1 VRDPFG
7 MLRVLEKHHG
17 FGPEP
22 DADDNDTNQ
31 VSEGATNMAVFKKA
45 TKLQSKLRLALLGPT
60 GSGKTYTALRV
71 AKALGKRVALIDT
84 ERGSASKYSS
94 EFDFDVL
101 ELETFAPATYV
112 EAIRNAEAEGYDV
125 LVIDSLSHAW
135 MGKEGALEQ
144 VDKVGKRSGGSSGGN
159 NFAAWREVTP
169 MHNGLVDTILS
180 AKMHVIATMR
190 VKMEYVMEDDG
201 RGKKSVRKVGLQPQ
215 QRDSLEYE
223 FDVIADIDQEHNFI
237 VSKTRCRALDG
248 LIVKNAGEDVAAKL
262 LAWLTDGAPVV
273 DPVAALLDK
282 LPDVRTPE
290 AYAAELETA
299 KRLRP
304 TMSVVV
310 REAVKLELERAAA
323 RVKQAQEDAAEAEAA
338 ERALAAQEAAEQG
351 DSPLASTSSATTE
364 PGSAPSSRGET
375 LAAGGVQ

>member
-1 VRDPFG
+1 
-7 MLRVLEKHHG
+7 
-17 FGPEP
+17 
-22 DADDNDTNQ
+22 
-31 VSEGATNMAVFKKA
+31 MAMFKKA
-45 TKLQSKLRLALLGPT
+45 TKLQSRLRLALLGPT
-60 GSGKTYTALRV
+60 GSGKTYTALRI
-71 AKALGKRVALIDT
+71 AKALGLRIALIDT
-84 ERGSASKYSS
+84 ERGSASKYSG

-112 EAIRNAEAEGYDV
+112 EALRAAEAEGYDV
-125 LVIDSLSHAW
+125 VIVDSLSHAW

-144 VDKVGKRSGGSSGGN
+144 VDKVGKRSGGGASGN
-159 NFAAWREVTP
+159 NFGAWREVTP
-169 MHNGLVDTILS
+169 MHNNLVDAIL
-180 AKMHVIATMR
+180 ACKMHVIATMR
-190 VKMEYVMEDDG
+190 VKMEYVMEKDS
-201 RGKKSVRKVGLQPQ
+201 RGQTTVRKVGLQPQ
-215 QRDSLEYE
+215 QRDGLEYE

-248 LIVKNAGEDVAAKL
+248 YIEKQAGEDVAHKL
-262 LAWLTDGAPVV
+262 KAWLTDGAPVV
-273 DPVAALLDK
+273 DPVALLLEQ
-282 LPDVRTPE
+282 LPEVKTSE
-290 AYAAELETA
+290 AYAQQLETA

-323 RVKQAQEDAAEAEAA
+323 RVKQAQEDAAEAEEA

-364 PGSAPSSRGET
+364 PGSAPSSRGEA